1 MAPEPPTGTATQPGP
16 ERERRPLPRAPMPQ
30 AGPGI
35 RLVPTGAISAS
46 SCRCGS
52 EAESEGGPTRVP
64 LRSPP
69 SGRAVALHSARFPQ
83 PPTPGLRAGSR
94 LAPAPR
100 RQRCGQDQ
108 PARGDLRACH
118 DPQLPRRPGGRLRG
132 AWRQRAGP
140 LGRGG
145 DRPPRRPGGE
155 RAGGGP
161 PAQRQ
166 RQADLPGGSPGGA
179 AGGGLGGGGDGGPGR
194 RAGGAAPLE
203 TLGRYREALR
213 QKRELL
219 ARNGTGI
226 EIWNELLAATAAE
239 VIRLR
244 AAYVAALRIELA
256 AVLTEVGEV
265 REITA
270 GGAEAAAS
278 AFPPSG
284 VPAAEALLFGGANAG
299 AAASIASPGSHL
311 GGHPGSY
318 PAAAASLRLADIEL
332 RYQPSPPQGLE
343 GAAAIA
349 AVLDKAVE
357 RERRRQ
363 QPLLGPQRDELEI
376 LWNGHELRRVAS
388 AGERKALSLLMLAAH
403 GRVVEAAGRQPI
415 YLLDDADAELA
426 PPSVAAVWSVFAR
439 RVAAT
444 GGQLFASS
452 NRPQVWLT
460 LDVDTLWQMEKGVLS
475 KL

>member
-1 MAPEPPTGTATQPGP
+1 VLSHFTARGFRNLQPLDLAPSPGSHLLLGGNGAGKTSLLEAIYVLAT
-16 ERERRPLPRAPMPQ
+16 
-30 AGPGI
+30 
-35 RLVPTGAISAS
+35 
-46 SCRCGS
+46 
-52 EAESEGGPTRVP
+52 TR
-64 LRSPP
+64 S
-69 SGRAVALHSARFPQ
+69 F
-83 PPTPGLRAGSR
+83 RAGQVVDCVAHGANELELWGEVETDR
-94 LAPAPR
+94 RAALAVSVR
-100 RQRCGQDQ
+100 EGVRQRSVNGKPTSLADHLAVLPVVAWAAVETGVLVGAPGARRRFMDRGVVATR
-108 PARGDLRACH
+108 PAA
-118 DPQLPRRPGGRLRG
+118 
-132 AWRQRAGP
+132 
-140 LGRGG
+140 
-145 DRPPRRPGGE
+145 
-155 RAGGGP
+155 
-161 PAQRQ
+161 
-166 RQADLPGGSPGGA
+166 
-179 AGGGLGGGGDGGPGR
+179 
-194 RAGGAAPLE
+194 LE

-244 AAYVAALRIELA
+244 AAYVDALRVELA
-256 AVLTEVGEV
+256 TVLAEVGEV

-270 GGAEAAAS
+270 GAGAEAAAS
-278 AFPPSG
+278 AVPLPG
-284 VPAAEALLFGGANAG
+284 VPAAEALLFGTGNVG
-299 AAASIASPGSHL
+299 AAAGIASPGSHL

-318 PAAAASLRLADIEL
+318 PAAAAGLRLADIEL

-426 PPSVAAVWSVFAR
+426 PPSVAAVWSVFAN

>member
-1 MAPEPPTGTATQPGP
+1 MLSHFTARGFRNLQPLDLAPSPGSHLLLGGNGAGKTSLLEAIYVLAT
-16 ERERRPLPRAPMPQ
+16 
-30 AGPGI
+30 
-35 RLVPTGAISAS
+35 
-46 SCRCGS
+46 
-52 EAESEGGPTRVP
+52 TR
-64 LRSPP
+64 S
-69 SGRAVALHSARFPQ
+69 F
-83 PPTPGLRAGSR
+83 RAGQVVDCVAHGANELELWGEVETDR
-94 LAPAPR
+94 RAALAVSVR
-100 RQRCGQDQ
+100 EGVRQRSVNGKPTSLADHLAVLPVVAWAAVETGVLVGAPGARRRFMDRGVVATR
-108 PARGDLRACH
+108 PAA
-118 DPQLPRRPGGRLRG
+118 
-132 AWRQRAGP
+132 
-140 LGRGG
+140 
-145 DRPPRRPGGE
+145 
-155 RAGGGP
+155 
-161 PAQRQ
+161 
-166 RQADLPGGSPGGA
+166 
-179 AGGGLGGGGDGGPGR
+179 
-194 RAGGAAPLE
+194 LE

-244 AAYVAALRIELA
+244 AVYVDALRLELA
-256 AVLTEVGEV
+256 AVLAEVGEV

-270 GGAEAAAS
+270 GAGAEAAAS
-278 AFPPSG
+278 TVPTPG
-284 VPAAEALLFGGANAG
+284 VPAAEALLFGSGNVG
-299 AAASIASPGSHL
+299 AAAGMASPGSHL
-311 GGHPGSY
+311 GGHSGSY
-318 PAAAASLRLADIEL
+318 PAAAANLRLADIEL

-349 AVLDKAVE
+349 AVLDKAIE

-426 PPSVAAVWSVFAR
+426 PPSVAAVWSVFAK

-460 LDVDTLWQMEKGVLS
+460 LDVDTLWQMEKGTLS